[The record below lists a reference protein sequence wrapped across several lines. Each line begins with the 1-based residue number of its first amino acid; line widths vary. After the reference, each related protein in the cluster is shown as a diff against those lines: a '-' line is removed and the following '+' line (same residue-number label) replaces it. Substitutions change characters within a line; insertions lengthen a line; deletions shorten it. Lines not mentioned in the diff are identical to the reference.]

1 MLFYMSAQLHSL
13 RSFRVRA
20 TQAAAEVVRSRGT
33 LPSNGFIAAPHRRVF
48 RCQKSLCKP
57 MSWGDALCSRVLAK
71 RRQTR
76 RRRGR
81 LPPRPGAAGEN
92 PTRRRNVTTRTSPR
106 AHEKGPRIESLE
118 NIERKAFQD
127 ACGTEK
133 TPAVAGFAQERCT
146 TQRGEPYAKAAHN
159 ASSSV
164 MAKCCAERSGPAS
177 SHICPGRTTA
187 MRGGCARCAASIALR
202 KRTGNVSSSL

>member
-1 MLFYMSAQLHSL
+1 MLLNVSAQLHSL

-20 TQAAAEVVRSRGT
+20 TQAAAEVVRPRGT
-33 LPSNGFIAAPHRRVF
+33 LPSNGFIPASRRKVF
-48 RCQKSLCKP
+48 RCQKSLYKP

-71 RRQTR
+71 RRRTR
-76 RRRGR
+76 HQRGR
-81 LPPRPGAAGEN
+81 LPPRPGAEGGN

-106 AHEKGPRIESLE
+106 AHEKGPRIENPG

-127 ACGTEK
+127 ARGTEAM
-133 TPAVAGFAQERCT
+133 PAVAGFTQERCA